1 MVEENERKTHKRRDV
16 LKYSVA
22 AGLVGLAGCSTTDGG
37 TTPTDGGDGS
47 TPTDEGDGAT
57 PTESGDGGDGMSGSY
72 TIGMINSLTGS
83 LADFGARNKRGKNLA
98 LSQVNEV
105 GINGRDLNIEVQDSG
120 STQQSGVSAAQNL
133 VNQAGVPF
141 IIGAVGS
148 GVSLSIYTSVVQ
160 GTDVVQLSQNS
171 TGLGLTDYP
180 DLLRISPSGLSQS
193 IALSNIIAEDGH
205 DSVAVTWVNN
215 NYGQSLADAFMNN
228 WDGDVAFKSAHNQE
242 QSSYSNLISQMANS
256 GADAWVFIAY
266 QQGFSTM
273 VNNAFESGYG
283 QDVAFYGADSVR
295 GETVLN
301 NTPEGSM
308 NGMKIVTPS
317 APVEQENYQQFA
329 SDFQE
334 EYDQEPTSWAAYAYD
349 CVIVSALSIL
359 AADEFSGAAMGE
371 VVREVTRPEGEKVT
385 SFEQGAEILQDGGS
399 ASDIDYQGVSGPVD
413 LDENGDP
420 KGFLQ
425 VLQVQDHSYVGID
438 FIAG

>member
-1 MVEENERKTHKRRDV
+1 
-16 LKYSVA
+16 
-22 AGLVGLAGCSTTDGG
+22 
-37 TTPTDGGDGS
+37 
-47 TPTDEGDGAT
+47 
-57 PTESGDGGDGMSGSY
+57 
-72 TIGMINSLTGS
+72 
-83 LADFGARNKRGKNLA
+83 
-98 LSQVNEV
+98 
-105 GINGRDLNIEVQDSG
+105 
-120 STQQSGVSAAQNL
+120 
-133 VNQAGVPF
+133 
-141 IIGAVGS
+141 
-148 GVSLSIYTSVVQ
+148 
-160 GTDVVQLSQNS
+160 
-171 TGLGLTDYP
+171 
-180 DLLRISPSGLSQS
+180 
-193 IALSNIIAEDGH
+193 
-205 DSVAVTWVNN
+205 
-215 NYGQSLADAFMNN
+215 
-228 WDGDVAFKSAHNQE
+228 
-242 QSSYSNLISQMANS
+242 
-256 GADAWVFIAY
+256 
-266 QQGFSTM
+266 
-273 VNNAFESGYG
+273 
-283 QDVAFYGADSVR
+283 VAFYGADSVR